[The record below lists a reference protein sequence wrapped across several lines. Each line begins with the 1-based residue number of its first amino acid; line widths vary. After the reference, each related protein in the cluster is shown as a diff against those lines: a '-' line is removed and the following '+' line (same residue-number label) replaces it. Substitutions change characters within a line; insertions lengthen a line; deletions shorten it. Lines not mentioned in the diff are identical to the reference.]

1 MNLASHLFAAV
12 AVLAAG
18 IIYGTDV
25 LGALV
30 MRPTWEKVDD
40 RTLVMVNGHMH
51 YYGDRR
57 FPIPGIL
64 SVVATVLAAGA
75 SALGGRWLPTAAA
88 LVAAAALVVWLA
100 IYKRV
105 NAPVNRALTAAAQ
118 EGRVPQDARAL
129 QNRWDSVI
137 TSRAVLQGIAVAALC
152 AVLALP

>member
-1 MNLASHLFAAV
+1 MNLASHLLAAV

-75 SALGGRWLPTAAA
+75 SALSGRWLPTAAA
-88 LVAAAALVVWLA
+88 LVATAALVVWLA
-100 IYKRV
+100 IYMRV
-105 NAPVNRALTAAAQ
+105 NAPVNRALTTAAQ

-129 QNRWDSVI
+129 QTRWDSVI